1 MSFSIGIDVGGT
13 FTDLFLASQ
22 DGTVETFKVLST
34 PEDSSIGVL
43 DGLRLMAESKA
54 LDLKEF
60 AEQTQLIVHGTTV
73 TTNAVLTRGGAKTG
87 LVTTEGVRDAL
98 EMRRGIRERQYDN
111 KYPNVVPL
119 VPRRLRCAV
128 TERLD
133 FQGEEVQA
141 LDLDQVR
148 DAAKLFAE
156 QDVEAVAVCF
166 LHSYANPDHERAAA
180 EILRE
185 ALPEAF
191 LSVSS
196 HVLPTIRFYDRVS
209 TTVLDAYVGPV
220 LRDYLASLTAKLEQ
234 ISFGGVLLI
243 MQSGGGVGLPELT
256 RDKPATTLLSG
267 PAAGP
272 RAAAAFA
279 EAHGVDDCILV
290 DMGGT
295 SFDASLVRG
304 GAAAL
309 ETEGTIDRL
318 RISLP
323 MLSISTIGAGGGSI
337 GWIDEGGLLRM
348 GPASAG
354 ALPGPACYGRG
365 GERPTCTDANLVLGY
380 LDPAYFA
387 GGKLQL
393 QSERAAEAIELH
405 VGRPLD
411 LDAEQAAAGM
421 FRVINAN
428 MAHGVRDITVKR
440 GLDPREFLLVVAGG
454 AASLHA
460 CAIAEDLEIPRILV
474 PSMASVLCATGM
486 LLCDLQHDFVRS
498 CVGPLETVG
507 PERVRAL
514 VGEMSAEGEAA
525 LEREGATDIDHELFL
540 DLRYLK
546 QYHEVTVRVP
556 AEALAGAGFGTVAG
570 LFHAEHDRLY
580 GYELEKQG
588 TGLELINVRVR
599 SRGAGVRPEL
609 PRQEAG
615 DADAAGTIKGERR
628 AFVSRSASFEQVTV
642 LDGHALRCGHEFVG
656 PALVERSDTTVL
668 VGAGWS
674 VRVDELGSLALTNAE
689 ATAERGVK
697 S

>member
-1 MSFSIGIDVGGT
+1 MSYSIGIDVGGT
-13 FTDLFLASQ
+13 FTDLFLASE
-22 DGTVETFKVLST
+22 DGAVETFKVLST
-34 PEDSSIGVL
+34 PEDSSIGVI
-43 DGLRLMAESKA
+43 DGLRLMAESKGLELEA
-54 LDLKEF
+54 F
-60 AEQTQLIVHGTTV
+60 AKQTRLIVHGTTV

-111 KYPNVVPL
+111 TYTNVVPL
-119 VPRRLRCAV
+119 VSRRLRCAV
-128 TERLD
+128 TGRLD
-133 FQGEEVQA
+133 FQGEEIEP

-148 DAAKLFAE
+148 EAARLFAE
-156 QDVEAVAVCF
+156 QGVEAVAVCF

-180 EILRE
+180 EVLRE

-209 TTVLDAYVGPV
+209 TTALDAFVGPV
-220 LRDYLASLTAKLEQ
+220 LRDYLANLTAKLE
-234 ISFGGVLLI
+234 SAGFGGVLLI

-256 RDKPATTLLSG
+256 SDKPATTLLSG

-279 EAHGVDDCILV
+279 KAQGTEDCILV

-295 SFDASLVRG
+295 SFDASLVRD

-323 MLSISTIGAGGGSI
+323 MLAISTIGAGGGSI

-380 LDPAYFA
+380 LDPKFFA
-387 GGKLQL
+387 GGELPLQA
-393 QSERAAEAIELH
+393 ERSVEAIDQH
-405 VGRPLD
+405 VARPLGLSVED
-411 LDAEQAAAGM
+411 AAAGM

-454 AASLHA
+454 AGSLHA
-460 CAIAEDLEIPRILV
+460 CAIAEELDIPRLLV

-498 CVGPLETVG
+498 CVGPLEGVG
-507 PERVRAL
+507 TDRVRAL
-514 VGEMSAEGEAA
+514 VADMSAEGEAA
-525 LEREGATDIDHELFL
+525 LEREGATDVSHELFL

-546 QYHEVTVRVP
+546 QYHEVTVRVDG
-556 AEALAGAGFGTVAG
+556 EDLAGAGFEAVAS
-570 LFHAEHDRLY
+570 LFHGEHDRLY

-609 PRQEAG
+609 PRQQAG
-615 DADAAGTIKGERR
+615 GADAGGTIKGKRR

-642 LDGHALRCGHEFVG
+642 MDGHALRCGHEFVG

-674 VRVDELGSLALTNAE
+674 ARVDELGSLALTNAE
-689 ATAERGVK
+689 AAAGRGVE